1 MELIAVIL
9 LVLLVLFGE
18 VGLYRRRGLEG
29 LSYRC
34 HFSETER
41 TEGESL
47 QFVET
52 VTNDKTLP
60 VPWLKAELTTSRWL
74 DFPEANSAVT
84 GENRFVSSFFSVR
97 SRSRVSRV
105 WEITCEKRGVYEMEH
120 IVLVT
125 SDLLGI
131 VRLSLRAADHGGKL
145 TVLPKRLTEAGLLL
159 PKLLRQQYGE
169 QAVRYSLLTDPCLS
183 AGVREYVTGDPIH
196 RMHWKASAHA
206 GTLLMRQEERTA
218 RQTATVLLPRCWTDD
233 TGQRTVGAHHSGVC
247 PVPLGILQQRLAGAA
262 VHRRTQCQGQPHCHA
277 LRCRQ
282 YHVSPAFA
290 AAGGVAVAGRAV
302 HAPAALAV
310 CQPHDTGNR
319 VADHAL
325 YRPACGTLEAAV
337 RRVGAGDGTCT

>member
-29 LSYRC
+29 LSYYC

-131 VRLSLRAADHGGKL
+131 GRLSLHAADHGEKL

-218 RQTATVLLPRCWTDD
+218 RQTATVLLALESHRPDA
-233 TGQRTVGAHHSGVC
+233 GQMTPDSELLEHTIRVC
-247 PVPLGILQQRLAGAA
+247 AQCLWEFCSNGWQVRL
-262 VHRRTQCQGQPHCHA
+262 
-277 LRCRQ
+277 CRQ

-302 HAPAALAV
+302 HAPAALTV

-319 VADHAL
+319 AADHAL
-325 YRPACGTLEAAV
+325 YRPACGTLEATV
-337 RRVGAGDGTCT
+337 RRVGAGDGTCP

>member
-29 LSYRC
+29 LSYYC

-131 VRLSLRAADHGGKL
+131 VRLSLHAADHGEKL

-218 RQTATVLLPRCWTDD
+218 RQTATVL
-233 TGQRTVGAHHSGVC
+233 
-247 PVPLGILQQRLAGAA
+247 QQRLAGAA
-262 VHRRTQCQGQPHCHA
+262 VRRGTQCQGQPHCHA

-302 HAPAALAV
+302 HAPAALTV

-319 VADHAL
+319 AADHAL
-325 YRPACGTLEAAV
+325 YRPACGTLEATV
-337 RRVGAGDGTCT
+337 RRVGAGDGTCP

>member
-29 LSYRC
+29 LSYYC

-125 SDLLGI
+125 SDLLGV
-131 VRLSLRAADHGGKL
+131 VRLSLHTADHGEKL

-159 PKLLRQQYGE
+159 PKLLRQRQPSKK
-169 QAVRYSLLTDPCLS
+169 QQRPPLPNKKQRPQQPRLLRRAAEAEIPCTSRTRARNTTVTD
-183 AGVREYVTGDPIH
+183 
-196 RMHWKASAHA
+196 A
-206 GTLLMRQEERTA
+206 GT
-218 RQTATVLLPRCWTDD
+218 
-233 TGQRTVGAHHSGVC
+233 
-247 PVPLGILQQRLAGAA
+247 
-262 VHRRTQCQGQPHCHA
+262 
-277 LRCRQ
+277 
-282 YHVSPAFA
+282 
-290 AAGGVAVAGRAV
+290 
-302 HAPAALAV
+302 
-310 CQPHDTGNR
+310 
-319 VADHAL
+319 
-325 YRPACGTLEAAV
+325 
-337 RRVGAGDGTCT
+337 